1 MVKNFE
7 KFAETTEYEKLPETE
22 QQRNE
27 LKKAEEHGKEKV
39 EEVAKDISTDINN
52 VENAEETTEKTTEGT
67 TDIVIEM
74 PDKKESH
81 DGEISDTAVNEMTS
95 TTEKIGKSIYHRY
108 KNRQKKSEDCL

>member
-1 MVKNFE
+1 
-7 KFAETTEYEKLPETE
+7 
-22 QQRNE
+22 
-27 LKKAEEHGKEKV
+27 V

-52 VENAEETTEKTTEGT
+52 TENSEETTEKTTEGTTEGT

-95 TTEKIGKSIYHRY
+95 TIEKIGKSIYHRR
-108 KNRQKKSEDCL
+108 KLNVKA

>member
-1 MVKNFE
+1 MAKIFE

-52 VENAEETTEKTTEGT
+52 VENAEETTEKTT
-67 TDIVIEM
+67 DIVIEM

-108 KNRQKKSEDCL
+108 KNR